1 MALVH
6 VCDYQGF
13 GVSVDSDTGRFYSPD
28 MNLDS
33 SSMGALK
40 DRIRTEVKARG
51 LFKPF
56 MLVERGN
63 PGAIYGKCVNKDSR
77 GYRLE
82 SGQYICTYSL
92 GNLAVVPDTYFAD
105 VADKL
110 AIYIQKREALKAAQV
125 ECVAA
130 MQAVTSGYPALN
142 VEKA

>member
-6 VCDYQGF
+6 VCNYQGF
-13 GVSVDSDTGRFYSPD
+13 SIGVDSDTGRFYSPD

-33 SSMGALK
+33 SSMSALK

-56 MLVERGN
+56 LLVERGN
-63 PGAIYGKCVNKDSR
+63 PGKIYDKCVNKDAR

-82 SGQYICTYSL
+82 GGQYVSSYALESL
-92 GNLAVVPDTYFAD
+92 VVVPDTYLDD
-105 VADKL
+105 VKDRL
-110 AIYIQKREALKAAQV
+110 ALYTQKREALKAAQA

-130 MQAVTSGYPALN
+130 MQAVTAGYPPLN